1 MDSRPIGVYDSGVG
15 GLTGLRALMRMLPGE
30 DFVYFSDSGR
40 MPYGPRP
47 LPQLRRIAVQDMDY
61 LASFGVKAIL
71 AACGTISSA
80 AKAELTAYPI
90 PAFGVLTPA
99 LDTMAQVPG
108 DGPLVIIATAASIA
122 SGEFTDALWK
132 KCGMR
137 REIVGVPC
145 PEFAP
150 LIESGHTRRDDPVVQ
165 ECVARALESVRDR
178 SFDAVL
184 LGCTHYGFIEE
195 AIRDYLGE
203 DVNLLSAADCGAAAL
218 RDYLVQNDLTGGERR
233 ERRFFVSGD
242 TRAFETF
249 AEPYLQIGPV
259 HAEQAPIMIIA

>member
-1 MDSRPIGVYDSGVG
+1 MDTRPIGVYDSGVG
-15 GLTGLRALMRMLPGE
+15 GLTGLSALMRMLPGE

-47 LPQLRRIAVQDMDY
+47 LPQLRRIAMQDMDY

-108 DGPLVIIATAASIA
+108 DGPLAIIATAASIS

-137 REIVGVPC
+137 REIVGMPC

-150 LIESGHTRRDDPVVQ
+150 LIESGHTRRDDPLVR
-165 ECVARALESVRDR
+165 ECVAHALASVRDR
-178 SFDAVL
+178 SFDAIL

-218 RDYLVQNDLTGGERR
+218 RDYLVQNDLIGGERR

>member
-15 GLTGLRALMRMLPGE
+15 GLTGLRALMRLLPGE
-30 DFVYFSDSGR
+30 DFVCFSDSGR

-47 LPQLRRIAVQDMDY
+47 LPELRRIAVQDMDY

-80 AKAELTAYPI
+80 AKEEISAYPI

-99 LDTMAQVPG
+99 LDAMAAVPG
-108 DGPLVIIATAASIA
+108 DGPLAVIATAASIT
-122 SGEFTDALWK
+122 SGEFTDALRK
-132 KCGMR
+132 KCGMT

-150 LIESGHTRRDDPVVQ
+150 LIESGHTRRSDPLVQ
-165 ECVARALESVRDR
+165 ECVARTLEPIR
-178 SFDAVL
+178 SRKFDAVL

-195 AIRDYLGE
+195 AIRDCLGE
-203 DVNLLSAADCGAAAL
+203 DVNLLSAADCGAQAL
-218 RDYLVQNDLTGGERR
+218 RDYLVRNELTGGERF
-233 ERRFFVSGD
+233 ERRFYVSGD
-242 TRAFETF
+242 VRAFEAF

-259 HAEQAPIMIIA
+259 HAEQAPIMEL

>member
-1 MDSRPIGVYDSGVG
+1 MDNRPIGVYDSGVG

-47 LPQLRRIAVQDMDY
+47 RAQLRRIAVQDMDY

-80 AKAELTAYPI
+80 AKEEISACPI
-90 PAFGVLTPA
+90 PAFGVLSPA
-99 LDTMAQVPG
+99 LDAMAAVPG
-108 DGPLVIIATAASIA
+108 DGPLAVIATAASIA
-122 SGEFTDALWK
+122 SGEFTDALRK

-150 LIESGHTRRDDPVVQ
+150 LIESGHIRRDDPLVR
-165 ECVARALESVRDR
+165 ECVARALASIRGQ

-195 AIRDYLGE
+195 AIRDTLGE
-203 DVNLLSAADCGAAAL
+203 DVKLMSAADCGAAAL
-218 RDYLVQNDLTGGERR
+218 RDYLVQNELTGGGSF

-242 TRAFETF
+242 VPAFEAF

-259 HAEQAPIMIIA
+259 HAEQAPIMEI

>member
-15 GLTGLRALMRMLPGE
+15 GLTGLRALLRMLPGE

-47 LPQLRRIAVQDMDY
+47 LPELRRIAVQDMDY
-61 LASFGVKAIL
+61 LASFSVKAIL

-80 AKAELTAYPI
+80 AKEELAAYPI

-99 LDTMAQVPG
+99 IDAMAAVPG
-108 DGPLVIIATAASIA
+108 DGPLAVIATAASIS
-122 SGEFTDALWK
+122 SGEFTDALRK
-132 KCGMR
+132 KCGMK

-150 LIESGHTRRDDPVVQ
+150 LIESGHTRRSDPLVQ
-165 ECVARALESVRDR
+165 ECVARALASIKDQK
-178 SFDAVL
+178 FDAVL

-195 AIRDYLGE
+195 AIRDTLGE
-203 DVNLLSAADCGAAAL
+203 DVKLLSAADCGAQAL
-218 RDYLVQNDLTGGERR
+218 RAYLVQNDLTGGERFG
-233 ERRFFVSGD
+233 RRFYVSGD
-242 TRAFETF
+242 ARAFEAF

-259 HAEQAPIMIIA
+259 QAEQAPIMEL

>member
-1 MDSRPIGVYDSGVG
+1 MDNRPIGVYDSGVG

-47 LPQLRRIAVQDMDY
+47 RSELRRIAVQDMDY

-80 AKAELTAYPI
+80 AKAEISAYHI

-99 LDTMAQVPG
+99 LDTMAAVPG
-108 DGPLVIIATAASIA
+108 DGPLAVIATAASIS

-137 REIVGVPC
+137 R
-145 PEFAP
+145 
-150 LIESGHTRRDDPVVQ
+150 
-165 ECVARALESVRDR
+165 
-178 SFDAVL
+178 
-184 LGCTHYGFIEE
+184 
-195 AIRDYLGE
+195 
-203 DVNLLSAADCGAAAL
+203 
-218 RDYLVQNDLTGGERR
+218 
-233 ERRFFVSGD
+233 
-242 TRAFETF
+242 
-249 AEPYLQIGPV
+249 
-259 HAEQAPIMIIA
+259 